1 MAVPQCAIAHAG
13 SALAT
18 AAKVFAPS
26 AYQKECSKATPRWKR
41 GCTSALQEFEK
52 RTVPSFSMPS
62 SCASARALLARNAD
76 ATSTEIGFAF
86 TGTSYSPDRV
96 PTRRH
101 EH

>member
-1 MAVPQCAIAHAG
+1 VKGLLKSVMAVPQCAIAHAG

-26 AYQKECSKATPRWKR
+26 AYQNECSKATPRWNR

-62 SCASARALLARNAD
+62 SCASTPALAERNPD
-76 ATSTEIGFAF
+76 AASAEIRFAF
-86 TGTSYSPDRV
+86 IVTP
-96 PTRRH
+96 
-101 EH
+101 